1 VAVNI
6 INRPDVKEKN
16 KVLKEKKAGL
26 AVFLAKYPTVAD
38 AENHIASEINSAAD
52 LEALKTKLKGVLGEI
67 IQALYLIAK

>member
-26 AVFLAKYPTVAD
+26 AAFLAKYPTVAD
-38 AENHIASEINSAAD
+38 AEAHVSSEINSAAD
-52 LEALKTKLKGVLGEI
+52 LEVLKTKLKGILGEI

>member
-26 AVFLAKYPTVAD
+26 AAFVAKYPTVAD